1 MNYSLTLGDAMLLV
15 LVLKHINS
23 MPLDINLVWEIH
35 SAVSNKN
42 LKTCG
47 VSKRLLSFMKY
58 AVQGMTALSS
68 LDLLRAWTT

>member
-1 MNYSLTLGDAMLLV
+1 MILV

-23 MPLDINLVWEIH
+23 MPLDINFVWEIH

-47 VSKRLLSFMKY
+47 VNKRLLSFMRY
-58 AVQGMTALSS
+58 AVQGMTTLSS
-68 LDLLRAWTT
+68 SDLLRAWTT